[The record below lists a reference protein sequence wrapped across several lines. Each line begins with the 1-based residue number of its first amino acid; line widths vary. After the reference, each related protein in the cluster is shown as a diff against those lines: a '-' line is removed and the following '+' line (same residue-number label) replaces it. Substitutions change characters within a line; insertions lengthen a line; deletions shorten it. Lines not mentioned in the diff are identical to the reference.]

1 MPYPSAQPHSSAIP
15 RVCSR
20 LRRSRKARSRPL
32 AQWVSPAR
40 RACYDPPPEQSG
52 SMLHIND
59 LEYRVQGDLLFDRA
73 TVAVNKGERVGLVGR
88 NGAGKTTL
96 LKLIA
101 GTLHAD
107 GGSISYPRLLR
118 IGTVAQDAP
127 SGQPSLIDTV
137 LAADRAERKSTRL

>member
-1 MPYPSAQPHSSAIP
+1 
-15 RVCSR
+15 
-20 LRRSRKARSRPL
+20 
-32 AQWVSPAR
+32 
-40 RACYDPPPEQSG
+40 
-52 SMLHIND
+52 MLHSND
-59 LEYRVQGDLLFDRA
+59 LEYRVQVDLLFDRA

-118 IGTVAQDAP
+118 IGTVAQEAP
-127 SGQPSLIDTV
+127 SGQTSLIDTV
-137 LAADRAERKSTRL
+137 LAADRGLGELTAEAQPTTDPPRNAALHEPTGRPAG

>member
-1 MPYPSAQPHSSAIP
+1 MRRLPPRSKRTDTRCPYTT
-15 RVCSR
+15 
-20 LRRSRKARSRPL
+20 LFRSCRGPF
-32 AQWVSPAR
+32 AQWLSPAR

-118 IGTVAQDAP
+118 IGTVAPEAP
-127 SGQPSLIDTV
+127 SGQTSLIDTV
-137 LAADRAERKSTRL
+137 LAADPIGRAHA

>member
-1 MPYPSAQPHSSAIP
+1 MFLFFFLMIRRPPRSTRTDTLFPYTTLFRSIP
-15 RVCSR
+15 RICSR

-32 AQWVSPAR
+32 AQWLSPAR

-88 NGAGKTTL
+88 NGRSEERRGGKECVRQCRSR
-96 LKLIA
+96 
-101 GTLHAD
+101 
-107 GGSISYPRLLR
+107 GSPVHE
-118 IGTVAQDAP
+118 TKKKQN
-127 SGQPSLIDTV
+127 
-137 LAADRAERKSTRL
+137 KSTIPA